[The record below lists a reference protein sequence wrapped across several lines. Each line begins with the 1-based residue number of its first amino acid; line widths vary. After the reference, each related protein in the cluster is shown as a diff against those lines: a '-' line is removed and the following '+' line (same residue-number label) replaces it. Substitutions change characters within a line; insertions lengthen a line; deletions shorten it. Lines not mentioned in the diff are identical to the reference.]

1 MFAKS
6 GKAMVATVAVLG
18 LGASGSALADGHG
31 NGHWKNG
38 GYRGPTQYV
47 PSQYV
52 PSQYVPSQ
60 YVYGRVVDVD
70 PIVRYVTVDRPERQC
85 WNETVRESNRP
96 YGVAGPTVAGGIIG
110 AAIGRQFGSGND
122 RDALTLLGAAA
133 GAAVANQRA
142 VRNQGYRDVTVER
155 CEVVSHPYTEQ
166 RIDGY
171 NVTYVYEGRH
181 YTMQTATPPG
191 DRVQLAVDVRPIGY
205 RR

>member
-1 MFAKS
+1 MLTKY
-6 GKAMVATVAVLG
+6 GKAMMAAAAVLG
-18 LGASGSALADGHG
+18 AGVSGSALADGHHYG
-31 NGHWKNG
+31 NGKRD

-47 PSQYV
+47 YA
-52 PSQYVPSQ
+52 
-60 YVYGRVVDVD
+60 RVVDVD
-70 PIVRYVTVDRPERQC
+70 PIVRFVTVDRPEQRCWTEVVRQ
-85 WNETVRESNRP
+85 SNTP

-142 VRNQGYRDVTVER
+142 VRNQGYHDETVER
-155 CEVVSHPYTEQ
+155 CETVSHPYTEQ

-171 NVTYVYEGRH
+171 RVTYVYEGRH

-191 DRVQLAVDVRPIGY
+191 DRVQLAVDVRPVGW
-205 RR
+205 R